1 MKIFQIQ
8 FVFFLNKYLK
18 FKIGAETALIRS
30 DSESECDSVDFV
42 TRNVA
47 LMSSSR
53 PQKWRE
59 PRGFQPSVIAF
70 TKPTGIYNDS
80 NIIIYHLCAISLC
93 FIH

>member
-1 MKIFQIQ
+1 MCTESGDENIYPPKNRRH
-8 FVFFLNKYLK
+8 LY
-18 FKIGAETALIRS
+18 IRS
-30 DSESECDSVDFV
+30 DSESECDSVENFV
-42 TRNVA
+42 TQNVA

-70 TKPTGIYNDS
+70 TEPTGIYNDI